1 MTDRQR
7 FEIKHQQLETQAMY
21 DHVDT
26 LQLNAIMGSLMGD
39 GAFRGK
45 ENVNV
50 VGIRWNHSWKQH
62 EYVSHKY
69 KLLQE
74 HAGCEPQKKENPG
87 FGNYWA
93 SFHLKS
99 TATFRLLR
107 DMMYPDPKGPKRI
120 TWEFLYS
127 ITHPIALAW
136 WFMDDGS
143 RPTGQNSGASISTN
157 GFVLEDVDRLRIWL
171 KEEWDV
177 DSTVITVK
185 HSSTGKTARI
195 LSLTVRGYLRLVD
208 LIKPY
213 VPESMKY
220 KIDLATRPCA
230 VCGELIIQGRHQC
243 CSPQCAEIRRQTMHQ
258 MYLDRTRDY
267 RREKSRQYKVAHR
280 DRINALARAAYA
292 ALPAEKKAELNRY
305 STEWKRKNAERLN
318 EKRRQWRL
326 EHRDD
331 PEYKL
336 QRKLE
341 CARHYQAVKADP
353 ERYAHRRELA
363 NAAAREQWKNDP
375 AKAEKQ
381 RKYRARVNADPVRYQ
396 RKLERDRLA
405 EQRRLAKLTPEEL
418 AAKKARDA
426 AAKRER
432 YRKWMEALKADPVRY
447 AEHLKKSRAY
457 QNARNA
463 RLRAM
468 KSC

>member
-1 MTDRQR
+1 MELVRQSCKKI
-7 FEIKHQQLETQAMY
+7 ELYKVAEQESI
-21 DHVDT
+21 DT

-39 GAFRGK
+39 GALEGRNGQYTAR
-45 ENVNV
+45 
-50 VGIRWNHSWKQH
+50 IRWNHSWKQH

-74 HAGCEPQKKENPG
+74 HARCEPQKKENPG
-87 FGNYWA
+87 FGDYW
-93 SFHLKS
+93 SVLHL
-99 TATFRLLR
+99 TAKRTYHLLCA
-107 DMMYPDPKGPKRI
+107 MMYPDPKGPKRI
-120 TWEFLYS
+120 TWEFLYA

-143 RPTGQNSGASISTN
+143 RLTGQNSGASISTN
-157 GFVLEDVDRLRIWL
+157 GFVPEDVDRLRIWL
-171 KEEWDV
+171 KEEWDI
-177 DSTVITVK
+177 DTTMITVK
-185 HSSTGKTARI
+185 HSSTGKIARI
-195 LSLTVRGYLRLVD
+195 LSLTVRGYLRLVE

-220 KIDLATRPCA
+220 KIELATRPCV
-230 VCGELIIQGRHQC
+230 VCGELIIQGHHQC
-243 CSPQCAEIRRQTMHQ
+243 CSPQYAAIRRQTMRQ

-267 RREKSRQYKVAHR
+267 RRERSRQYKVAHR

-326 EHRDD
+326 GHKDD

-381 RKYRARVNADPVRYQ
+381 RKYRAKINADPVLHQ

-426 AAKRER
+426 AAERER
-432 YRKWMEALKADPVRY
+432 YRKRMEALKADPVRY

-463 RLRAM
+463 RFRAM
-468 KSC
+468 KSG

>member
-1 MTDRQR
+1 MELVRQSCKKI
-7 FEIKHQQLETQAMY
+7 ELYKVAEQESI
-21 DHVDT
+21 DT

-39 GAFRGK
+39 GALEGRNGQYTAR
-45 ENVNV
+45 
-50 VGIRWNHSWKQH
+50 IRWNHGWKQH

-74 HAGCEPQKKENPG
+74 HARCEPQKKENPG
-87 FGNYWA
+87 FGDYW
-93 SFHLKS
+93 SVLHL
-99 TATFRLLR
+99 TAKRTYHLLCA
-107 DMMYPDPKGPKRI
+107 MMYPDPKGPKRI

-171 KEEWDV
+171 KEEWDI

-220 KIDLATRPCA
+220 KINLATRPCA

-243 CSPQCAEIRRQTMHQ
+243 CSPQCAEIRRQTMRQ

-267 RREKSRQYKVAHR
+267 RRERSRQYKVAHR

-326 EHRDD
+326 GHKDD

-381 RKYRARVNADPVRYQ
+381 RKYRAKINADPILRQ
-396 RKLERDRLA
+396 QKLERDRLA

-418 AAKKARDA
+418 AAKKAKDA
-426 AAKRER
+426 AAERER
-432 YRKWMEALKADPVRY
+432 YRKRMEAIKADPVRY

>member
-1 MTDRQR
+1 MELVRQSCKKI
-7 FEIKHQQLETQAMY
+7 ELYKVAEQESI
-21 DHVDT
+21 DT

-39 GAFRGK
+39 GALEGRNGQYTAR
-45 ENVNV
+45 
-50 VGIRWNHSWKQH
+50 IRWNHSWKQH

-74 HAGCEPQKKENPG
+74 HARCEPQKKENPG
-87 FGNYWA
+87 FGDYW
-93 SFHLKS
+93 SVLHL
-99 TATFRLLR
+99 TAKRTYHLLCA
-107 DMMYPDPKGPKRI
+107 MMYPDPKGPKRI

-280 DRINALARAAYA
+280 DRINALARASYA
-292 ALPAEKKAELNRY
+292 ALSAEKKAELNRY

-381 RKYRARVNADPVRYQ
+381 RKYRAKINADPVLRQ
-396 RKLERDRLA
+396 QKLERDRLA

-418 AAKKARDA
+418 AVKKARDA
-426 AAKRER
+426 AAKREQ
-432 YRKWMEALKADPVRY
+432 YRKRMEAIKADPVRY

-463 RLRAM
+463 RFRAM

>member
-1 MTDRQR
+1 MELVRQSCKKI
-7 FEIKHQQLETQAMY
+7 ELYKVAEQESI
-21 DHVDT
+21 DT

-39 GAFRGK
+39 GALEGRNGQYTAR
-45 ENVNV
+45 
-50 VGIRWNHSWKQH
+50 IRWNHSWKQH

-74 HAGCEPQKKENPG
+74 HARCEPQKKENPG
-87 FGNYWA
+87 FGDYW
-93 SFHLKS
+93 SVLHL
-99 TATFRLLR
+99 TAKRTYHLLCA
-107 DMMYPDPKGPKRI
+107 MMYPDPKGPKRI
-120 TWEFLYS
+120 TWEFLYA

-143 RPTGQNSGASISTN
+143 RLTGQNSGASISTN
-157 GFVLEDVDRLRIWL
+157 GFVPEDVDRLRIWL
-171 KEEWDV
+171 KEEWDI
-177 DSTVITVK
+177 DTTMITVK
-185 HSSTGKTARI
+185 HSSTGKIARI
-195 LSLTVRGYLRLVD
+195 LSLTVRGYLRLVE

-220 KIDLATRPCA
+220 KIELATRPCV
-230 VCGELIIQGRHQC
+230 VCGELIIQGHHQC
-243 CSPQCAEIRRQTMHQ
+243 CSPQCAAIRRQTMRQ

-267 RREKSRQYKVAHR
+267 RRERSRQYKVAHR

-326 EHRDD
+326 GHKDD

-381 RKYRARVNADPVRYQ
+381 RKYRAKINADPILRQ
-396 RKLERDRLA
+396 QKLERDRLA

-418 AAKKARDA
+418 AAKKAKDA
-426 AAKRER
+426 AAERER
-432 YRKWMEALKADPVRY
+432 YRKRMEAIKADPVRY

-463 RLRAM
+463 RFRAM

>member
-1 MTDRQR
+1 MELVRQSR
-7 FEIKHQQLETQAMY
+7 RKIELYTVAEQESI
-21 DHVDT
+21 DT

-39 GAFRGK
+39 GALEGRDGQYTAR
-45 ENVNV
+45 
-50 VGIRWNHSWKQH
+50 IRWNHSWKQH

-69 KLLQE
+69 ELLQE
-74 HAGCEPQKKENPG
+74 HARCEPQKKVNPG
-87 FGNYWA
+87 FGDYW
-93 SFHLKS
+93 SVLHLTSKR
-99 TATFRLLR
+99 AYHLLCA
-107 DMMYPDPKGPKRI
+107 MMYPDPKGPKRI

-157 GFVLEDVDRLRIWL
+157 GFVPEDVDRLRIWL
-171 KEEWDV
+171 KEEWDI
-177 DSTVITVK
+177 DSTVVTVK
-185 HSSTGKTARI
+185 HSSTGKSARI
-195 LSLTVRGYLRLVD
+195 ISLTIRGYLRLVD

-220 KIDLATRPCA
+220 KIELATRPCA

-243 CSPQCAEIRRQTMHQ
+243 CSPQCAAIRRQTMHQ

-267 RREKSRQYKVAHR
+267 RREKTRQYKVAHR

-305 STEWKRKNAERLN
+305 STEWKRKNAEMLN
-318 EKRRQWRL
+318 AKRRQWRL
-326 EHRDD
+326 EHKDD

-341 CARHYQAVKADP
+341 DARHYQAVKADP

-375 AKAEKQ
+375 AKIEKQ
-381 RKYRARVNADPVRYQ
+381 RRYRAKINADPVLRQ
-396 RKLERDRLA
+396 KKLERDRLA

-447 AEHLKKSRAY
+447 AEHLEKMRAY

-463 RLRAM
+463 KIRAARNW
-468 KSC
+468 

>member
-1 MTDRQR
+1 MELVRQSCKKI
-7 FEIKHQQLETQAMY
+7 ELYKVAEQESI
-21 DHVDT
+21 DT

-39 GAFRGK
+39 GALEGRNGQYTAR
-45 ENVNV
+45 
-50 VGIRWNHSWKQH
+50 IRWNHSWKQH

-74 HAGCEPQKKENPG
+74 HARCEPQKKENPG
-87 FGNYWA
+87 FGDYW
-93 SFHLKS
+93 SVLHL
-99 TATFRLLR
+99 TAKRTYHLLCA
-107 DMMYPDPKGPKRI
+107 MMYPDPKGPKRI

-171 KEEWDV
+171 KEEWDI

-185 HSSTGKTARI
+185 HSSTGKIARI
-195 LSLTVRGYLRLVD
+195 LSLTVRGYLRLVE

-220 KIDLATRPCA
+220 KIELVTRPCV
-230 VCGELIIQGRHQC
+230 VCGELITQGHHQC
-243 CSPQCAEIRRQTMHQ
+243 CSPQCAAIRRQTMRQ

-267 RREKSRQYKVAHR
+267 RRERSRQYKVAHR

-381 RKYRARVNADPVRYQ
+381 RKYRAKINADPILRQ
-396 RKLERDRLA
+396 QKLERDRLA

-447 AEHLKKSRAY
+447 AEHLKKFRAY

-463 RLRAM
+463 RFRAM